1 MYLLCLV
8 HSVPCPGIFLSLK
21 TTCCTP
27 EILGSAQVLSIG
39 EKLRYNYHHPAGLSN
54 RGNIPSS
61 ASRCRKLF
69 CLARWLG
76 VYMKSWGFRR
86 YEVCVVAEIKPSSS
100 SSSSGRLGKSANIP
114 GKLSLLWWVHS
125 GQFPEIFLPQQTT
138 WFIPE
143 IFGSAQMGSIGFI
156 MEHERHH
163 HPEDWTYQGN
173 VTSSASSCPFC
184 RFCSAGIF
192 LSR

>member
-27 EILGSAQVLSIG
+27 EILGSSQVVSIG
-39 EKLRYNYHHPAGLSN
+39 EKLGYNYHHPAGLSN
-54 RGNIPSS
+54 RRNIPSS
-61 ASRCRKLF
+61 ASCCRKIF

-76 VYMKSWGFRR
+76 AYMKSLGFRR
-86 YEVCVVAEIKPSSS
+86 YELCVVDEIKP
-100 SSSSGRLGKSANIP
+100 SSGRLGKLGNVPS
-114 GKLSLLWWVHS
+114 KLSFLWWVHS
-125 GQFPEIFLPQQTT
+125 GQFPGIFRPRQTI

-143 IFGSAQMGSIGFI
+143 IFGSAQMGSIGFV

-163 HPEDWTYQGN
+163 RPDDCIHQRNG
-173 VTSSASSCPFC
+173 TSSALSCPFC
-184 RFCSAGIF
+184 RFCNAGIF
-192 LSR
+192 LSC